1 MINKPT
7 KLIVHTII
15 LITAIT
21 FSPSV
26 YGAEP
31 SLQCDEYLW
40 RSKLILQR
48 YASNIS
54 MLEGNIRLY
63 KFKLESLDEREKLI
77 YRHAI
82 EGFKEGIPFS
92 KDRFK
97 SLSGMDYKNYEEF
110 TTWWKENSNY
120 LNLSDDKKTLFVDEK
135 AKKERRILNEIDF
148 FHIPYKQEKCPKGKG
163 YYPELEIPAK
173 AYWAI
178 YLHHR
183 PINIFADSGEYI
195 NIELDNDEI
204 ERYSVKKSDLRN
216 LYIKLDAYIRFAKIM
231 ISNMKY
237 KERNID
243 YEVNLLKNITT
254 QNFSDYNSWQ
264 TWWNKNKDNLVLNK
278 EGTKL
283 VVKK

>member
-7 KLIVHTII
+7 KLIVLTII

-63 KFKLESLDEREKLI
+63 KSKLESIDEREKLI

-97 SLSGMDYKNYEEF
+97 SFSGMDYKNYEEF

-120 LNLSDDKKTLFVDEK
+120 LNLSDDKKPFL
-135 AKKERRILNEIDF
+135 
-148 FHIPYKQEKCPKGKG
+148 
-163 YYPELEIPAK
+163 
-173 AYWAI
+173 
-178 YLHHR
+178 
-183 PINIFADSGEYI
+183 
-195 NIELDNDEI
+195 
-204 ERYSVKKSDLRN
+204 
-216 LYIKLDAYIRFAKIM
+216 
-231 ISNMKY
+231 
-237 KERNID
+237 
-243 YEVNLLKNITT
+243 
-254 QNFSDYNSWQ
+254 
-264 TWWNKNKDNLVLNK
+264 
-278 EGTKL
+278 
-283 VVKK
+283 